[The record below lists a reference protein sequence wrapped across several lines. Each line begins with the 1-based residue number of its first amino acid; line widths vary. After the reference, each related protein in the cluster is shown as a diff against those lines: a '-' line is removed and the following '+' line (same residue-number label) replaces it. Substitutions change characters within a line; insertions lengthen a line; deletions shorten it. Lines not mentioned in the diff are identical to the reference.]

1 MYNVEN
7 KEGGGKML
15 FRKRIEKSCSY
26 CRFGTMLEDGL
37 ALCTKRGV
45 VSAERKCRKF
55 RYDPLK
61 RVPAKPRALDFGKY
75 VKEDFSL

>member
-1 MYNVEN
+1 
-7 KEGGGKML
+7 ML
-15 FRKRIEKSCSY
+15 FRKRIEKSCFY

-61 RVPAKPRALDFGKY
+61 RVPVKPRALDFGKY
-75 VKEDFSL
+75 DKEDFSL

>member
-1 MYNVEN
+1 
-7 KEGGGKML
+7 ML

-45 VSAERKCRKF
+45 VSAERRCRKF

-75 VKEDFSL
+75 DKEDFSL